1 MSAGKMLLGIM
12 AGAAAGAA
20 LGILFAPD
28 KGTETRKRIAEK
40 SDEYAGQVKEKFN
53 GVVDNLSK
61 KMDDVKS
68 RANDMANKGRSNVED
83 MKTSSM

>member
-28 KGTETRKRIAEK
+28 KGTETRKKIAEK
-40 SDEYAGQVKEKFN
+40 SDDYVNDMKTKFN
-53 GVVDNLSK
+53 GLLDNLSK
-61 KMDDVKS
+61 KMEDVQNKAS
-68 RANDMANKGRSNVED
+68 DMANKAKSNVED
-83 MKTSSM
+83 MKTSHN